1 VVLFTTIVEKI
12 LLLEIF
18 GNYLMPFDGGVS
30 TSLDWLKIN
39 KGQAEIP
46 YHGLS

>member
-1 VVLFTTIVEKI
+1 
-12 LLLEIF
+12 
-18 GNYLMPFDGGVS
+18 MPFDGGVS

-46 YHGLS
+46 YHGLSWKDLGY